1 MARLLAVLALALLA
15 ALSLSVGAARAHAE
29 EITAYLAEN
38 LAPTTEDGEAWD
50 VALGELTVSTTGN
63 TATAG
68 IYQQV
73 STTATPTPSRRARP
87 SSGWSSATPSPAT
100 SCPFGSTWRTPRG
113 RGPAP
118 SPSPSHWGIR

>member
-15 ALSLSVGAARAHAE
+15 ALSLGVGEARAHAE
-29 EITAYLAEN
+29 EITAYLADN

-50 VALGELTVSTTGN
+50 VALGELTASTTGN
-63 TATAG
+63 TATTG

-87 SSGWSSATPSPAT
+87 SSG
-100 SCPFGSTWRTPRG
+100 
-113 RGPAP
+113 
-118 SPSPSHWGIR
+118 